1 MQNRFS
7 TILMLSLVVLL
18 VLSGSV
24 FEVDQRERAL
34 LFQLGEIK
42 KAEFTPGLHFKLPF
56 VQSVQRLDARL
67 QTLDNQTENFLTS
80 EKKNVEVDYY
90 IKWRIADP
98 RQYYRATGG
107 KEIVATERLSS
118 IINRGL
124 RDEFGARSIQ
134 QVVSSDREGMM
145 QALEKSAAD
154 KVKELGIEI
163 ADVRIK
169 SINLPREV
177 SDSVYDRMT
186 AERKRVAA
194 DLRAKGA
201 EQYEKISADADRDAQ
216 VLIADAYRDAE
227 KTRGEGDAKAAAIYA
242 RAYGQDADFYQFYRS
257 LQAYRES
264 FKTGQDVMVL
274 EPDSAFFRTFKNG
287 AGK

>member
-7 TILMLSLVVLL
+7 AVAIMALVALLVV
-18 VLSGSV
+18 SGSV

-56 VQSVQRLDARL
+56 VQSVQKLDARL

-98 RQYYRATGG
+98 RQFYRATGG
-107 KEIVATERLSS
+107 KDILATERLSS

-169 SINLPREV
+169 SIKLPREV

-186 AERKRVAA
+186 AERKRVAS

-216 VLIADAYRDAE
+216 VIIADAYRDAE

-242 RAYGQDADFYQFYRS
+242 GAYGQDAEFYHFYRS

-264 FKTGQDVMVL
+264 FKAGQDVMVL
-274 EPDSAFFRTFKNG
+274 DPDSAFFRTFKNG

>member
-7 TILMLSLVVLL
+7 AVAIMALVALLVV
-18 VLSGSV
+18 SGSV

-56 VQSVQRLDARL
+56 VQSVQKLDARL

-98 RQYYRATGG
+98 RQFYRATGG
-107 KEIVATERLSS
+107 KDILATERLSS

-186 AERKRVAA
+186 AERKRVAS

-216 VLIADAYRDAE
+216 VIIADAYRDAE

-242 RAYGQDADFYQFYRS
+242 GAYGQDAEFYHFYRS

-264 FKTGQDVMVL
+264 FKAGQDVMVL
-274 EPDSAFFRTFKNG
+274 DPDSAFFRTFKNG